1 MTVPVVPE
9 LPPPPPSAAPA
20 TPSAAPR
27 RPRWGSLKL
36 RLAGLGALLIGVSV
50 ALTVALTLDSV
61 AHNDERVA
69 QDLSLVQTRKMAR
82 LISGR
87 LVGMQLS
94 LRSAAQ
100 GFDLTTPV
108 DAERALELMV
118 NRPVLA
124 TQFATVFFSRPD
136 GEVLAFVEG
145 TAVRNLNLNIGDRSY
160 FRDTV
165 QQGRPIISQP
175 VIGRA
180 AKAPIIVLT
189 MPLLGPDGKVA
200 AVIGGS
206 LKMGSRDLMAEITAA
221 DEDDPS
227 RTVIVDSQGKILSH
241 PDPQWLMRDAAL
253 EPSLGGAITQ
263 WIAQGRPIE
272 PGGLAARFGDHLVS
286 MAGVPDADWL
296 VLRSAPMAAVLAGGV
311 AAEQR
316 ARWIG
321 AAVALG
327 GGLLL
332 LLSTFVLLRPLRA
345 IERCAVASARGTVVD
360 DALWPRPNNELGHLS
375 RVLSQALNERVA
387 ADAASREL
395 LDRLQAVMANAPVGI
410 SFTRGSRFEAAS
422 AHFHRLLGHPEGAL
436 VGQPSRGIY
445 ASDAFYDELGPRVG
459 QAFGQQQAFD
469 EEIEFRR
476 RDGSVFWGRLR
487 GQPVRWGDASA
498 GTIWSLEDVSTQRQ
512 QRQSLAWTSSHDA
525 LTALVNRAEFE
536 QRLASHC
543 NNRRRE
549 PSSALFI
556 DLDRF
561 KAVNDSAGH
570 AAGDA
575 VLVAVARVLEQQV
588 RQADTV
594 ARLGGDEFAVLLTAC
609 DTEGAT
615 QVAEK
620 MRAAVDA
627 LRVAWPGASL
637 SVGASIGVVELEP
650 KLNDVAAILA
660 AADAACY
667 AAKHAGR
674 NSVRVHG
681 AAPLRLVGGDS
692 L

>member
-1 MTVPVVPE
+1 MTAPLVPMPM
-9 LPPPPPSAAPA
+9 PPPAPA
-20 TPSAAPR
+20 PLPSPAEPR
-27 RPRWGSLKL
+27 RTRWGSLKL
-36 RLAGLGALLIGVSV
+36 RLAVQGALLIGGSV

-61 AHNDERVA
+61 ATNDERVA

-87 LVGMQLS
+87 LVSLQLG
-94 LRSAAQ
+94 LRIAGERFDFAATTEPEQ
-100 GFDLTTPV
+100 ALDL
-108 DAERALELMV
+108 LLS
-118 NRPVLA
+118 RPVMA
-124 TQFATVFFSRPD
+124 SQFATVFYSRPD
-136 GEVLAFVEG
+136 GEVIAFLEG
-145 TAVRNLNLNIGDRSY
+145 TAVRQVKLNIADRSY
-160 FRDTV
+160 FRDTL

-180 AKAPIIVLT
+180 SKQPIIVLT
-189 MPLLGPDGKVA
+189 MPFRGADGSVA
-200 AVIGGS
+200 AVVGGS
-206 LKMGSRDLMAEITAA
+206 LRMGNRDLMAEITAA

-227 RTVIVDSQGKILSH
+227 RTVIVDAQGKILSH
-241 PDPQWLMRDAAL
+241 PDPQWLMRDAVL
-253 EPSLGGAITQ
+253 EPSLAGAITH

-272 PGGLAARFGDHLVS
+272 PSGLAGRFGDHLVS
-286 MAGVPDADWL
+286 IAGVPDADWL
-296 VLRSAPMAAVLAGGV
+296 VLRSAPMAAVLAGGR

-321 AAVALG
+321 AAVAAG
-327 GGLLL
+327 GGVLLL
-332 LLSTFVLLRPLRA
+332 LTTFVFLRPLRV
-345 IERCAVASARGTVVD
+345 IERCAVASVRGRVIDET
-360 DALWPRPNNELGHLS
+360 LWPKPNNELGHLS
-375 RVLSQALNERVA
+375 QVLRQALSERA
-387 ADAASREL
+387 SADAASREL

-410 SFTRGSRFEAAS
+410 SFTRGSKYEAAS
-422 AHFHRLLGHPEGAL
+422 AHFHHLLGHPDGAL
-436 VGQPSRGIY
+436 VGQPSRTIY
-445 ASDAFYDELGPRVG
+445 ASGAFYDELGPRVG
-459 QAFGQQQAFD
+459 QAFGLRQAFD

-476 RDGSVFWGRLR
+476 LNGGTFWGRLR
-487 GQPVRWGDASA
+487 GQPVRWEDAAA
-498 GTIWSLEDVSTQRQ
+498 GTIWTLEDVSTQRQ

-525 LTALVNRAEFE
+525 LTALANRAEFE
-536 QRLASHC
+536 LRLASHC

-575 VLVAVARVLEQQV
+575 VLVAVSRLLEQQV

-594 ARLGGDEFAVLLTAC
+594 ARLGGDEFAILLTAC
-609 DTEGAT
+609 NGSSAA

-627 LRVAWPGASL
+627 LRVPWPGASL
-637 SVGASIGVVELEP
+637 SVGASIGVVELDA

-681 AAPLRLVGGDS
+681 AAALRLVGGDS